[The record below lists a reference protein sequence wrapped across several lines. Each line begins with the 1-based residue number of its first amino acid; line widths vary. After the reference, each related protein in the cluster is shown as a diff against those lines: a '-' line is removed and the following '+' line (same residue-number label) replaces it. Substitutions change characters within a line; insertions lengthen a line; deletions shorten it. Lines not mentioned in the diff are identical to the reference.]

1 MQESEN
7 KSPLSVKLDATLRQ
21 RLLALSESRDRSV
34 HWLMK
39 HAIEAYVEQEERS
52 DTLRQETLARW
63 DDVEAGKTIDNDRV
77 VEWLETWGG
86 DSPKARPRC

>member
-1 MQESEN
+1 MQKSEN
-7 KSPLSVKLDATLRQ
+7 KSPLSVKLTDTLRQ
-21 RLLALSESRDRSV
+21 RLLALSESRERSV

-39 HAIEAYVEQEERS
+39 QAIEAYVENEERS

-63 DDVEAGKTIDNDRV
+63 EEVEAGKTVDNDRV

-86 DSPKARPRC
+86 DTQKARPRC

>member
-7 KSPLSVKLDATLRQ
+7 KSPLSVKLDSTLRQ

-63 DDVEAGKTIDNDRV
+63 DDVEAGKTVDNDRV

-86 DSPKARPRC
+86 NSRKARPR

>member
-7 KSPLSVKLDATLRQ
+7 KSPLSVKLDGALRQ
-21 RLLALSESRDRSV
+21 RLIALSESRERSV

-39 HAIEAYVEQEERS
+39 HAIEAYVNQEERS

-63 DDVEAGKTIDNDRV
+63 EEVEAGKTVDNDRV

-86 DSPKARPRC
+86 DSQKVRPRC